1 MTHKRSILDQLW
13 AIVGAV
19 NIRTKIMGIVVGFV
33 LLLGFVVTI
42 QVRLTLSRTLHTQLE
57 EQSISVT
64 HDLAARSTDLILI
77 NDMYRLHELLQNTQ
91 NNNTNVRYVLIV
103 TPEQEVLAHTFGS
116 GFPAGL
122 LEANTVAFDQHH
134 HTVILE
140 TKEGKIWDT
149 AVPIF
154 GGQAGIARVGI
165 ADTNVQQAMNSVT
178 GQLLITTLLVS
189 AIGITAATLLTWLVT
204 RPILQLVKAAQKI
217 GQGDFTQ
224 RVERWA
230 DDEIGELTEAFN
242 IMASELGQAAEER
255 TERDTLRAKYVN
267 GFIAAQ
273 EDERKRIARELH
285 DSTSQ
290 TLTSLVIGLRTLSNS
305 CSDSTIRIHAED
317 LREVAAQALDE
328 VHDLA
333 LQLRPSVLDDHGL
346 PEALNRHLIDCRRRH
361 PLTIDLAINGL
372 EQRLPPNIE
381 TALYRIIQ
389 ETLNN
394 IFRHAQATTASICV
408 ERRNDQVV
416 TIIEDDGQGFDLEAV
431 KSKGR
436 LGLYGIQERVEL
448 LSGQITIEST
458 IGSGTSLFIEIPV
471 R

>member
-1 MTHKRSILDQLW
+1 MTYSRSILDQLW

-77 NDMYRLHELLQNTQ
+77 NDIYRLHELLQNTQ
-91 NNNTNVRYVLIV
+91 NNNANVRYVFIV

-116 GFPAGL
+116 GFPVGL
-122 LEANTVAFDQHH
+122 LEANSVAFDQHH

-140 TKEGKIWDT
+140 TDEGKIWDT

-230 DDEIGELTEAFN
+230 DDEIGELAEAFN
-242 IMASELGQAAEER
+242 TMASELGQAAEER

-290 TLTSLVIGLRTLSNS
+290 TLTSLVIGLRTLSNT
-305 CSDSTIRIHAED
+305 CNDSTIRIHAED
-317 LREVAAQALDE
+317 LREVAAQTLNE

-346 PEALNRHLIDCRRRH
+346 PEALNRHLTECRRRH
-361 PLTIDLAINGL
+361 QLTIDLAINGL
-372 EQRLPPNIE
+372 EQRLPSNIE

-389 ETLNN
+389 EALSN

-416 TIIEDDGQGFDLEAV
+416 AIIEDDGQGFDLEAV

-436 LGLYGIQERVEL
+436 LGLYGIQERIEL